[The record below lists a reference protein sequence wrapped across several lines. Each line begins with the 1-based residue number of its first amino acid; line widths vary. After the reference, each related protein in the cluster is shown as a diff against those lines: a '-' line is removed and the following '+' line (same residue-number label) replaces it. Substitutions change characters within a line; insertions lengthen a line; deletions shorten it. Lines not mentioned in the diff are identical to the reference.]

1 MATHNPSLPGPMP
14 VSGRLKTIGAALLFV
29 GVVTFVVMLLRDR
42 ERAWHAYLAGYW
54 YFFALGIGG
63 LFFTAVQH
71 ITRAGWSVNV
81 RRFFEAQTAYLP
93 FALVGGVI
101 LFAAGPN
108 LYEWMDKS
116 VVAGDALLQHKSG
129 YLNFGFFCV
138 RTVLFFC
145 LWLFFK
151 AKLVGRSVEQDKS
164 GDDNITRSSVGY
176 GIATILVFA
185 ISFSLYS
192 VDLLMS
198 LDPHW
203 FSTIFGVYCFAGMFQ
218 TSLAA
223 ITLLI
228 VYTLKKGYLKGVV
241 NENHLHDM
249 GKYLFG
255 FTVFWAYIAFSQF
268 MLMWY
273 ANMPEET
280 SFFIPRMTGSWTYVS
295 LALIILKFIVP
306 FLALLPRWAKRS
318 PNHMAA
324 VAILILITHYI
335 DVYWLVYPNLNQ
347 EEVIFSLP
355 EILIWGGFAGAFLLA
370 VTRFLGKNNLVP
382 VKDPRISESLHHHVT
397 Y

>member
-1 MATHNPSLPGPMP
+1 MATQNVTLPGPMP
-14 VSGRLKTIGAALLFV
+14 VSGKIKTLGAALLFV
-29 GVVTFVVMLLRDR
+29 GLGTFIVMLLRDR

-63 LFFTAVQH
+63 LFFTAIQH

-81 RRFFEAQTAYLP
+81 RRFFEAPTAYLP
-93 FALVGGVI
+93 YAFIGGLI

-108 LYEWMDKS
+108 LYEWMDKA
-116 VVAGDALLQHKSG
+116 VVAADPLLQHKSG
-129 YLNFGFFCV
+129 YLNQGFFWV

-145 LWLFFK
+145 LWLFFTS
-151 AKLVGRSVEQDKS
+151 KLVGRSVEQDKS
-164 GDDNITRSSVGY
+164 GDENITRQSVGY

-185 ISFSLYS
+185 ISFSLYA

-218 TSLAA
+218 TTLAV
-223 ITLLI
+223 IILMI
-228 VYTLKKGYLKGVV
+228 VYAMKKGHLKGVV

-249 GKYLFG
+249 GKFLFG

-280 SFFIPRMTGSWTYVS
+280 SFFIPRMTGSWTCVS
-295 LALIILKFIVP
+295 LALIILKFVVP
-306 FLALLPRWAKRS
+306 FLALLPRWAKRT
-318 PNHMAA
+318 PNHLAA

-335 DVYWLVYPNLNQ
+335 DLYWLVYPNLNK

-355 EILIWGGFAGAFLLA
+355 EILIWGGFAGAFILA
-370 VTRFLGKNNLVP
+370 TTRFLGKHNLVP
-382 VKDPRISESLHHHVT
+382 SKDPRIQESLHHHVT